1 MKACH
6 FCFPPNSVPAIV
18 VLSVAFALGG
28 CSAVPGD
35 AALRGG
41 HYDIARQMYEEQYRI
56 GNPDAGYRLAD
67 WYMNGWGNTIAD
79 PARAFQIYS
88 ELATKGEVIAAH
100 DLGVCY
106 EYGKGIP
113 IDYKLSAAW
122 YKTAADRGY
131 LFSLFN
137 LGTLYADD
145 YVVPRNDVEG
155 LTLLLEAAIL
165 AKHDDS
171 TSLFIREDR
180 SGHIGKI
187 SKRMTLDEIA
197 KARLESVQRASKWK
211 GYSYKMTPPLVTN
224 DGNQI

>member
-1 MKACH
+1 
-6 FCFPPNSVPAIV
+6 
-18 VLSVAFALGG
+18 LSVAFALGG

-41 HYDIARQMYEEQYRI
+41 HYEIARQMYEEQYRL
-56 GNPDAGYRLAD
+56 GNLNAGYRLAD
-67 WYMNGWGNTIAD
+67 WDMNGWGNSVPD
-79 PARAFQIYS
+79 PAKAFRIYS
-88 ELATKGEVIAAH
+88 ELADKGEVIAAH

-106 EYGKGIP
+106 EYGKGVP
-113 IDYKLSAAW
+113 INYKLSAAW
-122 YKTAADRGY
+122 YKTAADHGY

-180 SGHIGKI
+180 SGHIEKI
-187 SKRMTLDEIA
+187 SRRMSPDEIA
-197 KARLESVQRASKWK
+197 KARLESVQRAANWK
-211 GYSYKMTPPLVTN
+211 GKSYRIAPPLVTN
-224 DGNQI
+224 SGNQI